1 MILNRDLEDLR
12 KIKGKQEGRFVLAR
26 DPKYNRIVLEQK
38 LADILVSP
46 EINSERD
53 NIKFLSSGING
64 IMARIASKN
73 KIAIGIDFNLLRK
86 DNNLGQKL
94 ARIRQNIKLVRKA
107 RGNLAIT
114 GFRDIIG
121 ARALLTC
128 LGASSE
134 QARKAISF

>member
-1 MILNRDLEDLR
+1 MILNKDLEDLR
-12 KIKGKQEGRFVLAR
+12 KIKGKREGKFVLAR

-46 EINSERD
+46 EINNERD
-53 NIKFLSSGING
+53 NIKFLSSGMNG

-73 KIAIGIDFNLLRK
+73 KIPIGIDLNLLRK

-107 RGNLAIT
+107 
-114 GFRDIIG
+114 
-121 ARALLTC
+121 
-128 LGASSE
+128 
-134 QARKAISF
+134 K